1 MKQEKLATFVNE
13 LGFTMK
19 DHGAII
25 VKRTPEGIPQEVI
38 EFLTKTDR
46 YSSLCLCENE
56 MVLVRLSEVFGIKR
70 DSYRVIAYDDIR
82 KVQVETADGGMTR
95 HIKIFLDDELISLN
109 AQHETTSGL
118 RTSGLW
124 GAWHAE
130 NLPYVVERLQEINNT
145 TSA

>member
-95 HIKIFLDDELISLN
+95 HIEDLPERRAHL
-109 AQHETTSGL
+109 AQRPARNHKRSPHQRPLGRMARRKPTL
-118 RTSGLW
+118 RG
-124 GAWHAE
+124 
-130 NLPYVVERLQEINNT
+130 
-145 TSA
+145 